1 MAEYQN
7 LFTQVQVQAPAY
19 PGVPLDRDRDTR
31 ERVTTPWHSSFM
43 GWIGNAQIGP
53 IYLGFLGVGSAICF
67 AIAFSIIG
75 MNYLAQVDY
84 NVIEFVR
91 QMFWLS
97 LNPPDAK
104 YGLGFPPLAE
114 GGWFLMTGFFLT
126 ASVLLWWFRMYRRAL
141 AMGMGTHVA
150 WGFAAAIWLF
160 LVLGLLRPI
169 LMGNWSEAVP
179 YGIFSHLEWTQTFSI
194 RYGNLFWNPFHM
206 LSIAFLYGAALLAA
220 MHGATILAV
229 SRFGGDREI
238 EQIVN
243 RGTASERAALFWRW
257 TMGFNATMESVH
269 RWLWWFAALVCIT
282 GGIGILLTG
291 TVVDSWYIW
300 AVKHSVIPSDPS
312 VWPVTPYYQN

>member
-1 MAEYQN
+1 
-7 LFTQVQVQAPAY
+7 
-19 PGVPLDRDRDTR
+19 
-31 ERVTTPWHSSFM
+31 
-43 GWIGNAQIGP
+43 
-53 IYLGFLGVGSAICF
+53 
-67 AIAFSIIG
+67 
-75 MNYLAQVDY
+75 
-84 NVIEFVR
+84 
-91 QMFWLS
+91 MFWLS

-229 SRFGGDREI
+229 SRCGGAREI
-238 EQIVN
+238 EQIVD

-291 TVVDSWYIW
+291 TVVDSWYVW

-312 VWPVTPYYQN
+312 VWPVTPYYAQ